1 MDCPHLHI
9 PEKPMIRSPARRLA
23 LCTALAAA
31 PAATQ
36 APVFQERPCEPAI
49 EGARCGTVRVPENR
63 DAPGGR
69 MLALNV
75 VVIPARSAA
84 PARRALAF
92 FEGGPG
98 AATTPGARWLAA
110 EFAPLREDRDLLF
123 VDQRGSGGSAPL
135 QCPFRDPGNPQSY
148 LDGYMP
154 PPAVARCLEELR
166 RGADLTRYGFI
177 QHAHDMD
184 AVRTALGYQRLDLYG
199 ASYGTRGALVYLRT
213 YPRNVGSAV
222 LVGLVPPGFHQPADY
237 ARDTEA
243 AFAGIAAEC
252 RADAAC
258 HAAFPHLEREARE
271 VVQRLDARRGEAE
284 IIDPRSGG
292 RVRLTLSRG
301 DFVETIRR
309 MMYDPGSARTMPFVV
324 HRAHQGDFRPVM
336 RRALADR
343 RGLAQGIYWG
353 LQLSITCTEDVPFID
368 QAAAAAENATT
379 LLGDYRV
386 REQTHACR
394 GWPTYSVPADYHQPF
409 PTDVPTLLI
418 SGEHDPVT
426 PVRWGTMAA
435 AAHSNSLHVIVPH
448 AGHGYGGLRGT
459 ACVDSMVIRFYQQ
472 ASVRGLDPSACLAG
486 IRPPPFVIDLPEA
499 VALDPAVLR
508 RLAGVYASTQPALEM
523 RVEALDGVLRMRIGD
538 DFSMIAS
545 PLSPTRFSWEGY
557 PPEFS
562 FTFSE
567 GGRTLTMRE
576 PGESAPLVFTRRP

>member
-1 MDCPHLHI
+1 MPS
-9 PEKPMIRSPARRLA
+9 RSLARLA
-23 LCTALAAA
+23 LAAGLTAAAAA
-31 PAATQ
+31 PARAQ
-36 APVFQERPCEPAI
+36 APAFVPAPCPSNTAD
-49 EGARCGTVRVPENR
+49 GARCGTVTVPENR
-63 DAPGGR
+63 DDPGR

-75 VVIPARSAA
+75 VVVPARSAA

-98 AATTPGARWLAA
+98 AAVTPGASWIAG
-110 EFAPLREDRDLLF
+110 EFARLRDDRDLLF

-135 QCPFRDPGNPQSY
+135 QCRFRDPADPQSY
-148 LDGYMP
+148 IDGYMP
-154 PPAVARCLEELR
+154 LPAVARCLEELR

-177 QHAHDMD
+177 QHAHDME
-184 AVRTALGYQRLDLYG
+184 AVRTALGYHRLDLYG
-199 ASYGTRGALVYLRT
+199 SSYGTRGALVYLRT

-222 LVGLVPPGFHQPADY
+222 LLGLVPPGFHQPADY

-258 HAAFPHLEREARE
+258 SAAFPGFELEARE
-271 VVQRLDARRGEAE
+271 VVRRLDASRGAAE
-284 IIDPRSGG
+284 IVDPQTGR
-292 RVRLTLSRG
+292 RVRLTISRG

-309 MMYDPGSARTMPFVV
+309 MMYDPGPARTVPYVI

-343 RGLAQGIYWG
+343 HGLAQGIFWG

-386 REQTHACR
+386 REQTNACR

-409 PTDVPTLLI
+409 PSDVPTLLI

-426 PVRWGTMAA
+426 PVRWGSMAA
-435 AAHSNSLHVIVPH
+435 AAHSSSLHVVVPH
-448 AGHGYGGLRGT
+448 AGHGYGGLQGT
-459 ACVDSMVIRFYQQ
+459 ACLDSMVIRFYQQ

-486 IRPPPFVIDLPEA
+486 IRPPPFVIDVREPITLDRAA
-499 VALDPAVLR
+499 VER
-508 RLAGVYASTQPALEM
+508 FAGTYASTEPALEV
-523 RVEALDGVLRMRIGD
+523 RFEALDGVLRARVD
-538 DFSMIAS
+538 AFDLTVVAS
-545 PLSPTRFSWEGY
+545 PLSATEFHWEGFPPDFVFRFSED
-557 PPEFS
+557 
-562 FTFSE
+562 
-567 GGRTLTMRE
+567 GRTLTM
-576 PGESAPLVFTRRP
+576 PGRDQPTMTLTRR